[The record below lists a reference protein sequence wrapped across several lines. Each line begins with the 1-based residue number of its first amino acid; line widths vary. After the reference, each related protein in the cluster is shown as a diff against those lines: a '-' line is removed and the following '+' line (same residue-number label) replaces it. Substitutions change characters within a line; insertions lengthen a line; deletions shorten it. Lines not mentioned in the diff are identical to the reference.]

1 MMDQYRRA
9 GTEEQERRS
18 AVTEVIATVGDA
30 SYDFGGSPSGG
41 YMTTRTH
48 CRFLDVQ
55 VFLNLLLIVFLI
67 AGTNGA
73 VAETSTHAGHVNG
86 TAKPVDVVR
95 DPTDVPPA
103 VGDRKPTVVHVTL
116 AAEEVVGTLDP
127 SAGTTYRYWTFNG
140 KVPGPMIRVR
150 QGDTVEV
157 TLRNDASSHMAHSV
171 DFHAALGPGGGA
183 AFTQTIPGQSKTF
196 TFQATTAG
204 LFVYHCGTPMIA
216 EHIANGMYGLI
227 LVEPEGGLPPADREY
242 YVMQGEIYTTA
253 AKGKTGM
260 QQFSDAKLMDESPEY
275 FVFNGA
281 VDALT
286 KTHPMQAKVGETVR
300 VFFGDAGPNDTSS
313 LHVVGEIFTRD
324 YLLGSLTSPPL
335 TSIQTASVPPGAAA
349 ILEFKASIPGQ
360 FPMMDHAMARMAKGL
375 MATFQI
381 SGAENATLMHPGP
394 EVDSIALGSPRVS
407 GMTQA
412 DAMSSLREAEST
424 PTGAGTAMAETVA
437 VDSGSEMPMPDMM
450 EHAAKPGHAHGA
462 NHAHGL
468 AAAEAEP
475 SLTEL
480 NGCLT
485 LANDGKAML
494 QLLQSS
500 RIYRVEARPL
510 LFSQNA
516 NRLVHVTGYF
526 GSVVEV
532 EDPHVRSFVVRTV
545 DELAPNCSVKLS
557 AAAIRKILAKL
568 TEPVAQGTV
577 GMTDMGFVP
586 AAITV
591 NAGDKVVW
599 KNSSPVIHNVV
610 DDASKAL
617 SVVDVQLPSGVRPFD
632 SGLLQPGQSFSRV
645 FREPGVYR
653 YVCTLHE
660 GSGMKG
666 VVVVRPSPLLAARR

>member
-1 MMDQYRRA
+1 MLLFLFPITTGLTA
-9 GTEEQERRS
+9 QEIS
-18 AVTEVIATVGDA
+18 HSEHQAKIQTK
-30 SYDFGGSPSGG
+30 
-41 YMTTRTH
+41 
-48 CRFLDVQ
+48 
-55 VFLNLLLIVFLI
+55 IVDI
-67 AGTNGA
+67 
-73 VAETSTHAGHVNG
+73 
-86 TAKPVDVVR
+86 VR
-95 DPTDVPPA
+95 DPADVPPTVGNRKAA
-103 VGDRKPTVVHVTL
+103 VIHVTL
-116 AAEEVVGTLDP
+116 TAEEVAGTLDP

-157 TLRNDASSHMAHSV
+157 TLQNDATSHMAHSV

-183 AFTQTIPGQSKTF
+183 AFTQAIPGQSKTF
-196 TFQATTAG
+196 TFQATTPG

-227 LVEPEGGLPPADREY
+227 LVEPQGGLPPADREY
-242 YVMQGEIYTTA
+242 YVVQGEIYTAA

-260 QQFSDAKLMDESPEY
+260 QQFSDVKLLQESPEY

-286 KTHPMQAKVGETVR
+286 KTHAMAAKVGETVR
-300 VFFGDAGPNDTSS
+300 VFFGNAGPNDPSS

-335 TSIQTASVPPGAAA
+335 TSVQTASVPPGAAA
-349 ILEFKASIPGQ
+349 ILEFSASVPGQ
-360 FPMMDHAMARMAKGL
+360 FAMMDHAMARMAKGL
-375 MATFQI
+375 MATFEI
-381 SGAENATLMHPGP
+381 SGPENATLMHAGP
-394 EVDSIALGSPRVS
+394 APDSSASGSPRLP

-412 DAMSSLREAEST
+412 DTDAGLMTPPSDYTSVTDSNTTAATSGDRVSDMAMHT
-424 PTGAGTAMAETVA
+424 TMTHV
-437 VDSGSEMPMPDMM
+437 SGSAPSVRARYTDED
-450 EHAAKPGHAHGA
+450 ARAKT
-462 NHAHGL
+462 
-468 AAAEAEP
+468 EAGP
-475 SLTEL
+475 IEL

-485 LANDGKAML
+485 LSSEGKAML
-494 QLLQSS
+494 RLLQSS
-500 RIYRVEARPL
+500 KVYRMEARPL

-532 EDPHVRSFVVRTV
+532 EDRNVPSFVVGAL

-557 AAAIRKILAKL
+557 AAAIRRTLAKL
-568 TEPVAQGTV
+568 TAPVAQGTV

-586 AAITV
+586 PAITV
-591 NAGDKVVW
+591 DVGTKVVW

-610 DDASKAL
+610 DDASKAV
-617 SVVDVQLPSGVRPFD
+617 STVDVKLPAGASPFD
-632 SGLLQPGQSFSRV
+632 SGFMQPGQSFSRV
-645 FREPGVYR
+645 FTQPGVYR

-666 VVVVRPSPLLAARR
+666 VVIVRPAPLLAARR

>member
-1 MMDQYRRA
+1 MKMGLHYRISVLEA
-9 GTEEQERRS
+9 MVS
-18 AVTEVIATVGDA
+18 
-30 SYDFGGSPSGG
+30 
-41 YMTTRTH
+41 M
-48 CRFLDVQ
+48 L
-55 VFLNLLLIVFLI
+55 FLI
-67 AGTNGA
+67 PGA
-73 VAETSTHAGHVNG
+73 ATLRAQEIRHSAHQANLQT
-86 TAKPVDVVR
+86 KIVDIVR
-95 DPTDVPPA
+95 DPADVPPT
-103 VGDRKPTVVHVTL
+103 VGNRQPAVVHLTL
-116 AAEEVVGTLDP
+116 TAEEVVGTLDP

-150 QGDTVEV
+150 EGDTVEV
-157 TLRNDASSHMAHSV
+157 TLGNAADSHMAHSI

-183 AFTQTIPGQSKTF
+183 AFTQAVPGQSKTF
-196 TFQATTAG
+196 TFQATTPG

-227 LVEPEGGLPPADREY
+227 LVEPEGGLARVDHEY
-242 YVMQGEIYTTA
+242 YVMQGEIYTAA

-260 QQFSDAKLMDESPEY
+260 QQFSDAQLMEESPEY

-286 KTHPMQAKVGETVR
+286 KAHPMQAKVGETVR
-300 VFFGDAGPNDTSS
+300 IFFGDAGPNDTSS
-313 LHVVGEIFTRD
+313 LHVVGEIFTHE
-324 YLLGSLTSPPL
+324 YALGSLTSPPL
-335 TSIQTASVPPGAAA
+335 NGVQTAAVPPGAAA
-349 ILEFKASIPGQ
+349 VLEFKASIPGQ

-375 MATFQI
+375 MATFDI

-394 EVDSIALGSPRVS
+394 APDSTASSLPRLS

-412 DAMSSLREAEST
+412 DTAASLTDPQTNSRAATDSNT
-424 PTGAGTAMAETVA
+424 LVA
-437 VDSGSEMPMPDMM
+437 TTDERATDMDMHSEMA
-450 EHAAKPGHAHGA
+450 HVSKPAQVTPASHTPE
-462 NHAHGL
+462 L
-468 AAAEAEP
+468 APVQAEA
-475 SLTEL
+475 SFKEL

-485 LANDGKAML
+485 LSNDGKAML
-494 QLLQSS
+494 RLLQSS
-500 RIYRVEARPL
+500 KIYRVEARPL

-532 EDPHVRSFVVRTV
+532 EDPNVPSFVVRTL
-545 DELAPNCSVKLS
+545 DALAPNCSVKLS
-557 AAAIRKILAKL
+557 SAAIHKILAKL
-568 TEPVAQGTV
+568 TAPVAQGTV

-617 SVVDVQLPSGVRPFD
+617 SVVDVKLPSGARPFD
-632 SGLLQPGQSFSRV
+632 SGMLQPGQSYSRV
-645 FREPGVYR
+645 FTEPGIYR

-666 VVVVRPSPLLAARR
+666 VVIVRPSSLLAAKR

>member
-1 MMDQYRRA
+1 MKISLHYQSFVKAIVSMLLFVFPITA
-9 GTEEQERRS
+9 ALTAQE
-18 AVTEVIATVGDA
+18 
-30 SYDFGGSPSGG
+30 
-41 YMTTRTH
+41 MTH
-48 CRFLDVQ
+48 SEHQ
-55 VFLNLLLIVFLI
+55 
-67 AGTNGA
+67 
-73 VAETSTHAGHVNG
+73 
-86 TAKPVDVVR
+86 AKAQTKINDIVR
-95 DPTDVPPA
+95 DPADVPPA
-103 VGDRKPTVVHVTL
+103 AGERKPALVSVTL
-116 AAEEVVGTLDP
+116 VAEEVVGTLDP
-127 SAGTTYRYWTFNG
+127 SAGTTYRFWTFNG

-171 DFHAALGPGGGA
+171 DFHASLGPGGGA
-183 AFTQTIPGQSKTF
+183 AFSQTIPGQSKTF
-196 TFQATTAG
+196 TFQATTPG

-394 EVDSIALGSPRVS
+394 AVDSIALGSPRIS

-412 DAMSSLREAEST
+412 DTVSSLTTVEGA
-424 PTGAGTAMAETVA
+424 PTAATATTAETVPP
-437 VDSGSEMPMPDMM
+437 DSGSEMSMPDMM
-450 EHAAKPGHAHGA
+450 PHTAKPGQAHEAG
-462 NHAHGL
+462 HAHGL

-500 RIYRVEARPL
+500 KVYRVEARPL

-532 EDPHVRSFVVRTV
+532 EDPHVRSFVVRTL
-545 DELAPNCSVKLS
+545 DALAPNCSVKLS
-557 AAAIRKILAKL
+557 PVAIRKTLAKL
-568 TEPVAQGTV
+568 TAPVAQGTV

-617 SVVDVQLPSGVRPFD
+617 SVVDVKLPSGVRPFD

-666 VVVVRPSPLLAARR
+666 MVVVRPSPLLAARR

>member
-1 MMDQYRRA
+1 M
-9 GTEEQERRS
+9 
-18 AVTEVIATVGDA
+18 
-30 SYDFGGSPSGG
+30 
-41 YMTTRTH
+41 
-48 CRFLDVQ
+48 
-55 VFLNLLLIVFLI
+55 
-67 AGTNGA
+67 
-73 VAETSTHAGHVNG
+73 
-86 TAKPVDVVR
+86 
-95 DPTDVPPA
+95 
-103 VGDRKPTVVHVTL
+103 
-116 AAEEVVGTLDP
+116 
-127 SAGTTYRYWTFNG
+127 
-140 KVPGPMIRVR
+140 
-150 QGDTVEV
+150 EV

-183 AFTQTIPGQSKTF
+183 AFTQAIPGQSKTF
-196 TFQATTAG
+196 TFEATTPG

-227 LVEPEGGLPPADREY
+227 LVEPEGGLAAVDHEY
-242 YVMQGEIYTTA
+242 YVMQGEIYTAA

-260 QQFSDAKLMDESPEY
+260 QQFSDAKLMEESPEY

-286 KTHPMQAKVGETVR
+286 KTHPMQAEVGETVR
-300 VFFGDAGPNDTSS
+300 VFFGDAGPNHTSS

-349 ILEFKASIPGQ
+349 VLEFKASIPGQ

-375 MATFQI
+375 MATFEI

-394 EVDSIALGSPRVS
+394 APDSIALGSPRLS

-412 DAMSSLREAEST
+412 DTVSSLRTVEGA
-424 PTGAGTAMAETVA
+424 PTAATAATAETVPP
-437 VDSGSEMPMPDMM
+437 DSGSEMSIPDMM
-450 EHAAKPGHAHGA
+450 AHSAKPGQAHGA
-462 NHAHGL
+462 GHAHGL
-468 AAAEAEP
+468 AVTEAEP

-500 RIYRVEARPL
+500 KVYRMEARPL

-532 EDPHVRSFVVRTV
+532 EDPHVRSFVVSTL
-545 DELAPNCSVKLS
+545 DALAPNCSVKLS
-557 AAAIRKILAKL
+557 PVAIRRTLAKL
-568 TEPVAQGTV
+568 TAPVAQGTV

-617 SVVDVQLPSGVRPFD
+617 SVVDVKVPSGARPFD

-645 FREPGVYR
+645 FTEPGIYR

>member
-1 MMDQYRRA
+1 MKIRLHYHISFVKAIVSM
-9 GTEEQERRS
+9 
-18 AVTEVIATVGDA
+18 
-30 SYDFGGSPSGG
+30 
-41 YMTTRTH
+41 
-48 CRFLDVQ
+48 
-55 VFLNLLLIVFLI
+55 LLFLI
-67 AGTNGA
+67 TTTATLMA
-73 VAETSTHAGHVNG
+73 QETTHSGHQ
-86 TAKPVDVVR
+86 AKAQTKIIDIVR
-95 DPTDVPPA
+95 DPADVPPA
-103 VGDRKPTVVHVTL
+103 VGERKPAVVRVTL
-116 AAEEVVGTLDP
+116 TAEEVVGTLDP

-150 QGDTVEV
+150 GGDIVEV

-196 TFQATTAG
+196 TFQATTPG

-227 LVEPEGGLPPADREY
+227 LVEPEAGLPPADREY
-242 YVMQGEIYTTA
+242 YVMQGEIYTAA
-253 AKGKTGM
+253 AKGKTGI
-260 QQFSDAKLMDESPEY
+260 QQFSDAKLMEESPEY

-286 KTHPMQAKVGETVR
+286 KTHAMAAKVGETVR

-335 TSIQTASVPPGAAA
+335 TSVQTASVPPGGAA
-349 ILEFKASIPGQ
+349 ILEFKASVPGQ
-360 FPMMDHAMARMAKGL
+360 FAMMDHAMARMAKGL
-375 MATFQI
+375 MATFEI

-394 EVDSIALGSPRVS
+394 APDSAASGLPRLS

-412 DAMSSLREAEST
+412 D
-424 PTGAGTAMAETVA
+424 TAA
-437 VDSGSEMPMPDMM
+437 
-450 EHAAKPGHAHGA
+450 
-462 NHAHGL
+462 
-468 AAAEAEP
+468 
-475 SLTEL
+475 SLTEPQTNSRAATDSNPIVATTDERATDMDVHSEMAHVGKPGQSPRASHAPELAPMQAEASSKQL
-480 NGCLT
+480 NGCLI
-485 LANDGKAML
+485 LSNDGKAML
-494 QLLQSS
+494 RLLHSS
-500 RIYRVEARPL
+500 KIYRVEARPL

-526 GSVVEV
+526 GRVVEV
-532 EDPHVRSFVVRTV
+532 EDPLIPSFVVDTM
-545 DELAPNCSVKLS
+545 DALAPNCSVRLS
-557 AAAIRKILAKL
+557 AAAIRRTLAKL
-568 TEPVAQGTV
+568 TAPAAQGTV

-586 AAITV
+586 PAITV
-591 NAGDKVVW
+591 NVGDKVTW
-599 KNSSPVIHNVV
+599 KNSSQVIHNVV

-617 SVVDVQLPSGVRPFD
+617 STIDVKLPSGAHPFD

-645 FREPGVYR
+645 FTEPGIYR

-666 VVVVRPSPLLAARR
+666 VVIVRPSPLLAAHR

>member
-1 MMDQYRRA
+1 MKMSLHYRI
-9 GTEEQERRS
+9 S
-18 AVTEVIATVGDA
+18 VVTA
-30 SYDFGGSPSGG
+30 
-41 YMTTRTH
+41 
-48 CRFLDVQ
+48 
-55 VFLNLLLIVFLI
+55 IVSMIFLI
-67 AGTNGA
+67 PAA
-73 VAETSTHAGHVNG
+73 STL
-86 TAKPVDVVR
+86 TAQEITHTAHQAKIQAKTVDIVR
-95 DPTDVPPA
+95 DPADVPPTVGNRQPA
-103 VGDRKPTVVHVTL
+103 VVQVTL
-116 AAEEVVGTLDP
+116 TAEEVVGTLDR

-157 TLRNDASSHMAHSV
+157 TLRNDASSYMAHSV

-183 AFTQTIPGQSKTF
+183 AFTQVVPGQSKTF
-196 TFQATTAG
+196 TFQASTPG

-227 LVEPEGGLPPADREY
+227 LVEPEGGLAAVDHEY

-253 AKGKTGM
+253 AKGKTGL
-260 QQFSDAKLMDESPEY
+260 QQFSDAKLMEENPEY

-286 KTHPMQAKVGETVR
+286 KPHAMQAKVGDTVR
-300 VFFGDAGPNDTSS
+300 IFFGDAGPNDTSS

-324 YLLGSLTSPPL
+324 YILGSLTSPPL
-335 TSIQTASVPPGAAA
+335 NGVQTASVPPGAAA

-360 FPMMDHAMARMAKGL
+360 FNMMDHAMARMMKGL
-375 MATFQI
+375 MATFEI
-381 SGAENATLMHPGP
+381 TGAENATLMHAGP
-394 EVDSIALGSPRVS
+394 APDSGSLRLS
-407 GMTQA
+407 GVTQA
-412 DAMSSLREAEST
+412 DTSATLVQPQSDSSVAANGNEATTNEPASDMDMHDSMVHVDKPAQPTRASHTPEPESVRGEQA
-424 PTGAGTAMAETVA
+424 P
-437 VDSGSEMPMPDMM
+437 
-450 EHAAKPGHAHGA
+450 K
-462 NHAHGL
+462 
-468 AAAEAEP
+468 
-475 SLTEL
+475 EL

-485 LANDGKAML
+485 LSNDGKVML
-494 QLLQSS
+494 HLLQSS
-500 RIYRVEARPL
+500 KVYRMEARPL

-532 EDPHVRSFVVRTV
+532 EDPHVPSFVVDTL
-545 DELAPNCSVKLS
+545 DELAPNCSVKIS
-557 AAAIRKILAKL
+557 AAEIRKTLAKL
-568 TEPVAQGTV
+568 TAPVAQGTV

-617 SVVDVQLPSGVRPFD
+617 SVVDVKLPSGVRPFD
-632 SGLLQPGQSFSRV
+632 SGLLQPGQSYSRV
-645 FREPGVYR
+645 FTEPGVYR

-666 VVVVRPSPLLAARR
+666 VVIVKPSPLLAAKR